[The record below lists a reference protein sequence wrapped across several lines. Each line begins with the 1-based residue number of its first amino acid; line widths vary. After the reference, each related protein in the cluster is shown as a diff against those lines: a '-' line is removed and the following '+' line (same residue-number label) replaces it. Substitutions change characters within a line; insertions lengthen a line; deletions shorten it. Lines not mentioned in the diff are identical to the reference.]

1 MNTEVFLS
9 IHSLVGYW
17 PWLDAL
23 MIFFAEDAIYLMA
36 FGFVLFFWWH
46 GTKATH
52 RFFVKSGLVAVGV
65 WAVHWVIKF
74 FTAVPRPFVALN
86 FTPLI
91 AEPAEH
97 AFPSGHAAVAFA
109 LAVAVWLAL
118 KNKNPH
124 RCIVG
129 GIFMFFAIL
138 ISFSRVYAGVHWPLD
153 VVAGAIL
160 GAVGAYVSLGQS
172 LRR

>member
-1 MNTEVFLS
+1 MNLEVFFI
-9 IHSLVGYW
+9 IHSLVGRW
-17 PWLDAL
+17 PWLDAS
-23 MIFFAEDAIYLMA
+23 MIFMARDAIFLMA
-36 FGFVLFFWWH
+36 FGFVLIFWWH
-46 GTKATH
+46 GTKGTH

-74 FTAVPRPFVALN
+74 FTAIPRPFVALN

-109 LAVAVWLAL
+109 LAAAVWLAL
-118 KNKNPH
+118 KNKKPH
-124 RCIVG
+124 RYIVG

-153 VVAGAIL
+153 VLAGATL
-160 GAVGAYVSLGQS
+160 GAAGGYFA
-172 LRR
+172 LRPRQKN